1 MQLLEKLR
9 KAGIKPLLR
18 DATMEEHAAL
28 VSYTEFE
35 SWWSAIYE
43 GRRQLKAFET
53 PHEHDD
59 VSQATMI
66 KNGSLGFL
74 HHTASLYLCTNHY
87 VQCSI
92 SIVKKNLLAL
102 VFWVRLRHE
111 KTQNGYLLS

>member
-9 KAGIKPLLR
+9 RAGIKPLLR

-53 PHEHDD
+53 PHEHND
-59 VSQATMI
+59 
-66 KNGSLGFL
+66 
-74 HHTASLYLCTNHY
+74 
-87 VQCSI
+87 
-92 SIVKKNLLAL
+92 
-102 VFWVRLRHE
+102 VRLKSILIAHPFALKINFIFRMS
-111 KTQNGYLLS
+111 YLKF

>member
-1 MQLLEKLR
+1 MQLREKLR

-66 KNGSLGFL
+66 MNGSLGFH
-74 HHTASLYLCTNHY
+74 HHTAC
-87 VQCSI
+87 
-92 SIVKKNLLAL
+92 LL
-102 VFWVRLRHE
+102 
-111 KTQNGYLLS
+111 KTQLSGTLYIVICAKIQNDQSQLGEKLSF